1 MFHDDNKII
10 STSYC
15 IFVEEC
21 GLIPNLKTKSD
32 FRACSIFDNLSVF
45 PNGLGC
51 VFIDDVLHGKV
62 DDPMARNA

>member
-1 MFHDDNKII
+1 MFHDDYKII

-21 GLIPNLKTKSD
+21 GLIPRTKSD
-32 FRACSIFDNLSVF
+32 FRARSIFYNLSVF
-45 PNGLGC
+45 SNGLGC

>member
-15 IFVEEC
+15 IIVEEC
-21 GLIPNLKTKSD
+21 GLIPKTKAD
-32 FRACSIFDNLSVF
+32 FRARSIFDSLSVF
-45 PNGLGC
+45 PTGNGLGC
-51 VFIDDVLHGKV
+51 VFIDDVLHRKV

>member
-21 GLIPNLKTKSD
+21 ELIPKTKSD
-32 FRACSIFDNLSVF
+32 FRARSIFDNLSVF
-45 PNGLGC
+45 PNGWG
-51 VFIDDVLHGKV
+51 VFSST
-62 DDPMARNA
+62 MYCMER